1 MTNDE
6 LNKLVEDFI
15 LCGDKGKSIEK
26 ASFLVGLLH
35 GRLIRFQEII
45 KMQKEAIDFYAKEHN
60 WEYWNNSDYGSF
72 KEWNNFKPEPN
83 YAGKKAR
90 ATQSAVNEKLKEMGL
105 EI

>member
-6 LNKLVEDFI
+6 LNKLIERFEDEDDVI
-15 LCGDKGKSIEK
+15 SIEE
-26 ASFLVGLLH
+26 SHRMSCGLIELL
-35 GRLIRFQEII
+35 GQLLEII
-45 KMQKEAIDFYAKEHN
+45 KMQKETIDFYAKEHN
-60 WEYWNNSDYGSF
+60 WEYWNNGDHGSF

-90 ATQSAVNEKLKEMGL
+90 ATQSAVNEKLKEMGF